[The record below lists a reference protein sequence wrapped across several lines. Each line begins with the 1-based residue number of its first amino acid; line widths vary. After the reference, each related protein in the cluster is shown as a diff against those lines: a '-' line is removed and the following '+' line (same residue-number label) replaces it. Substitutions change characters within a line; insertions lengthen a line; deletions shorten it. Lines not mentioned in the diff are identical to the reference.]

1 MELELRHFYPLIL
14 FVVPTIIITIVLF
27 IIEPPSI
34 TMIIGFIVLLV
45 AACGTYYMGIKG
57 VLKESD

>member
-27 IIEPPSI
+27 IIDPPSI

-57 VLKESD
+57 VLKESE